1 MNRERLRNLAL
12 AGLFAALGVLLSGL
26 SVPVGPT
33 RCFPAQHALNA
44 LAGVLLGPWWAAGT
58 ATVTSLLRVSLG
70 TGTLFAFPGS
80 IPGALAV
87 GFAAAL
93 LPDRLKPLGALAE
106 PLATCTLGAWICAAW
121 LGPAMGKSVGYAF
134 LAGAFGASSVPGAL
148 LGLGL
153 LAALRAGLPLLRGHR
168 GTL

>member
-44 LAGVLLGPWWAAGT
+44 LAGVLLGPWWAAGA
-58 ATVTSLLRVSLG
+58 ATITSLLRVSLG

-93 LPDRLKPLGALAE
+93 LPDRLKPLGVLAE